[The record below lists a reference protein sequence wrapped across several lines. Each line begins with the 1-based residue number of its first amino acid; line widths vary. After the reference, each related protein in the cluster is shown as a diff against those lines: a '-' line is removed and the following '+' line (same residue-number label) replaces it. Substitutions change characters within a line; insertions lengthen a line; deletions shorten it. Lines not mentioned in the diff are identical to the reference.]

1 MKTVMYAVAVAGAL
15 FLVAP
20 ILALVP
26 MSFSGTRWLALPPR
40 DLSFRWYVAFLTDRE
55 WLGAL
60 ATTLQVA
67 TLATIGAGVLG
78 TLGGVGLA
86 RTRFPGQALV
96 RGLLVAPLI
105 VPVMIMAIAFY
116 YTFAR
121 LHLIG
126 TVTGIVLAHVVLAS
140 PFVVVNVEAVM
151 RTFDVRLERA
161 ARTLGATA
169 GQAFRRVT
177 LPLIRPGVLAGAL
190 FAFIF
195 SVDEV
200 VVAMFLAGTSAIT
213 LPKLM
218 FDSITQDEL
227 NPVVTAIAS
236 LQIGA
241 ALAAVILAEALRA
254 RGARLALARATGDDP
269 MEGRLPAVAP
279 EAPGRAEGPGGHSA
293 KADSLHLVRVSKR
306 FGMVTAVEEAS
317 LDVEAGEFLT
327 LLGPSGSGKTTILN
341 LVAGFENPTSG
352 EIYMGRNALTSL
364 PPNRRG
370 IGMVFQDYAL
380 FPHLT
385 VFDNV
390 AFPLRLRR
398 LRAPVVA
405 SRVTEM
411 LEVVRL
417 VGLEGRYPRQLSGG
431 QQQRVALARALVFHP
446 PLLLMDEPLGALDKN
461 LRERMQAEIR
471 QLHRRLG
478 ITVLFVTHD
487 QQEAMALSDRIV
499 VLDHGRIQQ
508 VGRPSELYLHPANE
522 FVAAFIGESNLL
534 RCHVAEAAA
543 GGARL
548 ITEGG
553 TEVWGPR
560 PRAAAGR
567 RAVTLLIRPEAL
579 RLHAGNDPRTSVEGR
594 VDEAVYLGDVH
605 RYTVRIN
612 PRETLVVRVANRL
625 APEIVRGAAV
635 VVSWDPADARLL
647 EDP

>member
-1 MKTVMYAVAVAGAL
+1 MKAVMYGLAAAGAL
-15 FLVAP
+15 FLVTP

-26 MSFSGTRWLALPPR
+26 MSFSSTRWLTLPPR
-40 DLSFRWYVAFLTDRE
+40 DLSLHWYVVFLTDRD
-55 WLGAL
+55 WLDAL
-60 ATTLQVA
+60 ATTVKVA
-67 TLATIGAGVLG
+67 TAATVGAGVLG

-86 RTRFPGQALV
+86 RARFPGRELV
-96 RGLLVAPLI
+96 RGFLVAPLI

-116 YTFAR
+116 YAFAR
-121 LHLIG
+121 VQLVG
-126 TVTGIVLAHVVLAS
+126 TVTGIVLAHAVLAS
-140 PFVVVNVEAVM
+140 PYVVINVEAVM
-151 RTFDVRLERA
+151 RTFDVRLEWA
-161 ARTLGATA
+161 ARMLGATA

-177 LPLIRPGVLAGAL
+177 LPLIQPGVLAGAL

-200 VVAMFLAGTSAIT
+200 VIAMFLSGTSAIT

-236 LQIGA
+236 LQIGM
-241 ALAAVILAEALRA
+241 ALGGVLLAEGLRA
-254 RGARLALARATGDDP
+254 RGTRLALARATGEDP
-269 MEGRLPAVAP
+269 TEARPARAAGDP
-279 EAPGRAEGPGGHSA
+279 PPGAAPGGPRSTEAEP
-293 KADSLHLVRVSKR
+293 LRLVRVSKR
-306 FGMVTAVEEAS
+306 FGAVVAVEEAS

-341 LVAGFENPTSG
+341 MVAGFETPTSG
-352 EIYMGRNALTSL
+352 EIYIGRRPITGL
-364 PPNRRG
+364 PPNRRE

-380 FPHLT
+380 FPHMT

-398 LRAPVVA
+398 LGAAVVA
-405 SRVTEM
+405 ARVAEM

-417 VGLEGRYPRQLSGG
+417 SELEGRYPRQLSGG

-461 LRERMQAEIR
+461 LRERMQVEIR

-499 VLDHGRIQQ
+499 VIDHGRIQQ
-508 VGRPSELYLHPANE
+508 IGQPPELYRNPANE

-534 RCHVAEAAA
+534 RCRVVDTE
-543 GGARL
+543 GPSARL
-548 ITEGG
+548 VTAGG
-553 TEVWGPR
+553 TEVWMSRG
-560 PRAAAGR
+560 AAAPGH
-567 RAVTLLIRPEAL
+567 AVTLMIRPEAL
-579 RLHAGNDPRTSVEGR
+579 RLDGGDAAGATVRGR
-594 VDEAVYLGDVH
+594 VDEVVYLGDVR

-612 PRETLVVRVANRL
+612 TQETLVVRVASQGR
-625 APEIVRGAAV
+625 PEIRVGATV
-635 VVSWDPADARLL
+635 SVSWDPMDARIL
-647 EDP
+647 